1 MNMDSRVRGNDERI
15 SKARFQDGH
24 YPTGQCEHID
34 GQGVAMK
41 TSVMEVRDMLSV
53 LSVNEV
59 ERRIGEVPGVE
70 SVTVNYAAGNATV
83 RYDETWLAIADI
95 KSAVRQR
102 GYEAAAA
109 AAASL
114 EMRAGAG
121 ASTAI
126 AAHVDQAPA
135 KANVIRDGR
144 KVEPPTAEVIA
155 AATDPTAK
163 KRSAE
168 AQPKQGRT
176 SPGQEEAWHT
186 LPLDEASR
194 RLQTDATR
202 GLTDAEASQRLA
214 QHGPNTLA
222 QAHRRSAFAIFVHQF
237 KNLIVALLIAA
248 TVVAF
253 ALGKNIEAVAI
264 LVVLVLNAAIG
275 FLTEWK
281 AERTLSALQKQTVPV
296 AHVVREGAERE
307 IPAAELVPGDLIVLA
322 AGARVPADG
331 RIVESARLQ
340 IEEAALTGESQAV
353 TKDTDPLPDKDAAL
367 GDRLNM
373 AFMGTTI
380 TDGRGR
386 LLVTATGARTEM
398 GKIGILVDEATT
410 RATPLEQK
418 LARLGRLLI
427 VIVLGLCVVIVFAGW
442 LRGNSFLDMLE
453 VGISLAIA
461 AVPEGLP
468 AVVTM
473 TLALGMQRM
482 AGLRALVRRLHAV
495 ETLGST
501 TVICT
506 DKTGTLTKNEMT
518 VRAFVLDRRRIEVT
532 GIGYAPVGTFQGDG
546 QPVDPR
552 SDEHLALALRIG
564 ALCNDAKVERTEGRD
579 AVLGDPTEAALIV
592 AAEKAGMSHAALE
605 HDFPRVGEVP
615 FDSDSKRMVTV
626 HHTPQGRTVAFVK
639 GSPGTLLGAS
649 TFEVR
654 AAGVMPLT
662 PDDRQRWEE
671 MNQQLASAALRVL
684 GLAYRELPEGYN
696 EGELARDLIF
706 VGLVGMIDPL
716 RDEAKAAIASCREAG
731 IRTVMITGDQQA
743 TAAEIARQL
752 GIDRDPQGKP
762 LRTVHTRE
770 LTGLDSAGWQQ
781 VVAEA
786 AVFARVSPRHKLRIV
801 EALQAQGEIVAMTGD
816 GVNDAPA
823 LKQADIGVAMGI
835 KGTEVARET
844 ADMVI
849 LDDNFATIVGAVE
862 QGRII
867 YSNILRFIHYLFS
880 CNFGEILTVFIA
892 IMIGWPLPL
901 GSLQILWLNM
911 ITDIF
916 PALALA
922 LEPSVLDMMK
932 RAPRDPKESLL
943 PPRFV
948 GLIAWQG
955 MLIAGVALL
964 AFYIGMRW
972 YGTEGVGL
980 RHAVTI
986 AFMTLALAQ
995 VFHVFN
1001 ARSQTRSAFTARLF
1015 TNGWLWG
1022 AVLICLVLQAAA
1034 VYVPFLRAVLQTV
1047 SLTATDWGMIGACSL
1062 TPVAVVELV
1071 KVVQRSTAL
1080 KRAPL
1085 NEGRVIL

>member
-592 AAEKAGMSHAALE
+592 AA
-605 HDFPRVGEVP
+605 
-615 FDSDSKRMVTV
+615 
-626 HHTPQGRTVAFVK
+626 
-639 GSPGTLLGAS
+639 
-649 TFEVR
+649 
-654 AAGVMPLT
+654 
-662 PDDRQRWEE
+662 
-671 MNQQLASAALRVL
+671 
-684 GLAYRELPEGYN
+684 
-696 EGELARDLIF
+696 
-706 VGLVGMIDPL
+706 
-716 RDEAKAAIASCREAG
+716 
-731 IRTVMITGDQQA
+731 
-743 TAAEIARQL
+743 
-752 GIDRDPQGKP
+752 
-762 LRTVHTRE
+762 
-770 LTGLDSAGWQQ
+770 
-781 VVAEA
+781 
-786 AVFARVSPRHKLRIV
+786 
-801 EALQAQGEIVAMTGD
+801 
-816 GVNDAPA
+816 
-823 LKQADIGVAMGI
+823 
-835 KGTEVARET
+835 
-844 ADMVI
+844 
-849 LDDNFATIVGAVE
+849 
-862 QGRII
+862 
-867 YSNILRFIHYLFS
+867 
-880 CNFGEILTVFIA
+880 
-892 IMIGWPLPL
+892 
-901 GSLQILWLNM
+901 
-911 ITDIF
+911 
-916 PALALA
+916 
-922 LEPSVLDMMK
+922 
-932 RAPRDPKESLL
+932 
-943 PPRFV
+943 
-948 GLIAWQG
+948 
-955 MLIAGVALL
+955 
-964 AFYIGMRW
+964 
-972 YGTEGVGL
+972 
-980 RHAVTI
+980 
-986 AFMTLALAQ
+986 
-995 VFHVFN
+995 
-1001 ARSQTRSAFTARLF
+1001 
-1015 TNGWLWG
+1015 
-1022 AVLICLVLQAAA
+1022 
-1034 VYVPFLRAVLQTV
+1034 
-1047 SLTATDWGMIGACSL
+1047 
-1062 TPVAVVELV
+1062 
-1071 KVVQRSTAL
+1071 
-1080 KRAPL
+1080 
-1085 NEGRVIL
+1085 